1 MPSSF
6 NSTEL
11 FNSGP
16 HRFHLGPCGE
26 QLIEQTALDP
36 TTPGR
41 QAIGPLDGSVTVRGR
56 LVAATDADLWSILE
70 SIQDQLTDPPTT
82 ADLIDSNAHTFSD
95 MSFISFTPLAPFER
109 GRTVSVPYE
118 AIFTHFGGWK

>member
-6 NSTEL
+6 NTTDL

-16 HRFHLGPCGE
+16 HRFHAGPRGT
-26 QLIEQTALDP
+26 QLIESAVLSP

-41 QAIGPLDGSVTVRGR
+41 QAIGPLDALVTVRGR
-56 LVAATDADLWSILE
+56 LVAASDEDLWAVIKNIE
-70 SIQDQLTDPPTT
+70 DQLTDPPTT
-82 ADLIDSNAHTFSD
+82 ADLIDSHDHTFKD

-109 GRTVSVPYE
+109 ARTVSVPYE
-118 AIFTHFGGWK
+118 ALFTHFGGWA